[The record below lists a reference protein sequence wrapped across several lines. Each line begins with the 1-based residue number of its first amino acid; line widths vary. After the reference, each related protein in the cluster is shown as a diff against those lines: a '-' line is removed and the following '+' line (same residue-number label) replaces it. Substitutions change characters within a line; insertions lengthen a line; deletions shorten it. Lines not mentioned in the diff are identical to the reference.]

1 MALDEPREND
11 EIVDNNGITYL
22 IEKNLFEQV
31 KPITVDF
38 VESAMGSGFSIQSSL
53 NIGGGGGCGGCSSC

>member
-1 MALDEPREND
+1 M
-11 EIVDNNGITYL
+11 